1 MNQVIC
7 ISNSK
12 GGVGKTTTAL
22 NLSAGLTLLGA
33 KVLAIDADPQAD
45 LTAHMGWT
53 RSDELEITLNTKLK
67 DVLMENGDD
76 PLSGILHHPE
86 GIDLLP
92 SNLELSS
99 MEMNLVNAMSR
110 ETVLRSYVSEVRD
123 MYDFIVIDCQPSLGM
138 VSLNALTSAD
148 SVIIPVQAQYLP
160 AKGMT
165 DLLNTIQKV
174 GRHLNPTISI
184 EGILITL
191 VDNRT
196 NLAKNTIQTIQD
208 TFGDRLRIF
217 PDTIPIAVKVAE
229 ASAKGQSIFSY
240 DASCPAAKAYM
251 NLAEEVVRD
260 AEREQARNQARSS
273 FIGKQLLLSIYGM
286 Y

>member
-22 NLSAGLTLLGA
+22 NLSAGLAMLGA
-33 KVLAIDADPQAD
+33 KVLAIDADPQGD

-53 RSDELEITLNTKLK
+53 RSDELEITLNTKLR
-67 DVLMENGDD
+67 DILLENGED
-76 PLSGILHHPE
+76 PLKGILHHPE

-99 MEMNLVNAMSR
+99 MEMNLINAMSR
-110 ETVLRSYVSEVRD
+110 ETVLRNYINEIRD
-123 MYDFIVIDCQPSLGM
+123 NYDFIVIDCQPSLGM
-138 VSLNALTSAD
+138 VTLNALTAAD

-174 GRHLNPTISI
+174 GRHLNPSISV

-196 NLAKNTIQTIQD
+196 NLARNTIETIRS
-208 TFGDRLRIF
+208 TFGEHLRVF

-229 ASAKGQSIFSY
+229 ASAKGQSIFSC
-240 DASCPAAKAYM
+240 DPDCPAAQAYM
-251 NLAEEVVRD
+251 NLAEEVIRD
-260 AEREQARNQARSS
+260 AEREQTRNQTRSS
-273 FIGKQLLLSIYGM
+273 FLR
-286 Y
+286 

>member
-22 NLSAGLTLLGA
+22 NLSAGLTMLGA

-45 LTAHMGWT
+45 LTAHMGWQ
-53 RSDELEITLNTKLK
+53 RSDELEITLNNKLH
-67 DVLMENGDD
+67 DVLMENGED
-76 PLSGILHHPE
+76 PLKGILHHSE

-99 MEMNLVNAMSR
+99 MEMNLINAMSR
-110 ETVLRSYVSEVRD
+110 ETVLRRYINDVRD

-138 VSLNALTSAD
+138 VSLNALTAAD

-165 DLLNTIQKV
+165 DLLKTILKV
-174 GRHLNPTISI
+174 SRHLNPSISI
-184 EGILITL
+184 GGILITL

-196 NLAKNTIQTIQD
+196 NLAKSTIDAIHS
-208 TFGDRLRIF
+208 TFGDQLRIF
-217 PDTIPIAVKVAE
+217 PNTIPIAVKVAE
-229 ASAKGQSIFSY
+229 ASAKGKSIFAY
-240 DASCPAAKAYM
+240 DASCPAALAYM
-251 NLAEEVVRD
+251 SLAEEVIRD
-260 AEREQARNQARSS
+260 AEREQKRHQTRSS
-273 FIGKQLLLSIYGM
+273 FVR
-286 Y
+286 

>member
-22 NLSAGLTLLGA
+22 NLSAGLTSLGA

-53 RSDELEITLNTKLK
+53 RADELEITLNTKLR
-67 DVLMENGDD
+67 DVLLENGED
-76 PLSGILHHPE
+76 PLKGILHHPE

-99 MEMNLVNAMSR
+99 MEMNLVNVMSR
-110 ETVLRSYVSEVRD
+110 ETILRSYVNEVRD
-123 MYDFIVIDCQPSLGM
+123 MYDFIIIDCQPSLGM
-138 VSLNALTSAD
+138 VSLNALTAAD

-174 GRHLNPTISI
+174 GRHLNPSISI

-196 NLAKNTIQTIQD
+196 NLARNTIETLQD
-208 TFGDRLRIF
+208 TFGNRLRIF
-217 PDTIPIAVKVAE
+217 QNSIPIAVKVAE
-229 ASAKGQSIFSY
+229 ASAKGQSIFAY
-240 DASCPAAKAYM
+240 DESCPAARAYM
-251 NLAEEVVRD
+251 SLAEEVIRD
-260 AEREQARNQARSS
+260 AEREQKRNQTRSS
-273 FIGKQLLLSIYGM
+273 FVR
-286 Y
+286 

>member
-1 MNQVIC
+1 MAKVIC

-22 NLSAGLTLLGA
+22 NLSAALNILGA

-45 LTAHMGWT
+45 LTASMGWP
-53 RSDELEITLNTKLK
+53 RSDELDITLNTKLQ
-67 DVLMENGDD
+67 DVLEENGSD
-76 PLSGILHHPE
+76 PLAGILKHPE

-99 MEMNLVNAMSR
+99 MEINLMNAMSR
-110 ETVLRSYVSEVRD
+110 EMVLRSYISDIRD
-123 MYDFIVIDCQPSLGM
+123 MYDFIVIDSQPSLGM
-138 VSLNALTSAD
+138 VSLNALTAAD

-165 DLLNTIQKV
+165 DLLKTIGKIS
-174 GRHLNPTISI
+174 RHLNPSIKI

-196 NLAKNTIQTIQD
+196 NLAHSTIDTIR
-208 TFGDRLRIF
+208 TNFGNRLRVF

-229 ASAKGQSIFSY
+229 ASAGGESIFGY
-240 DASCPAAKAYM
+240 DASCPAAEAYM
-251 NLAEEVVRD
+251 RLAEEVVRD
-260 AEREQARNQARSS
+260 AQRRQDQIRSS
-273 FIGKQLLLSIYGM
+273 DVR
-286 Y
+286 